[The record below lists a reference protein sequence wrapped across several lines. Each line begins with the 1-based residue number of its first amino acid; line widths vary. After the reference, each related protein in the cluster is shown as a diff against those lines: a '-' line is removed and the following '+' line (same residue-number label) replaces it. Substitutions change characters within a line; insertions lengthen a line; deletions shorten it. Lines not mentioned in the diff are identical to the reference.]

1 MSSSKFI
8 HSLLYL
14 LPLGALA
21 IPKGELHSRFLK
33 ARQAPGSLGPTDPQ
47 GIEWINLTAAP
58 LKPANDLQST
68 APISDS
74 VFAKIPASNATTRY
88 PINEA
93 DWNNYW
99 AATANAGNSTLLN
112 AQGGLLSTS
121 VTFGR
126 RGSRYP
132 SGSGDY
138 DPSYGPGGGGDP
150 SYGPDDPSGGGG
162 WDPSDPSGS
171 GGWDPSDPSGGG
183 GWDPSGGGGWDP
195 SDPSGGYGP
204 TTQFNLQYG
213 IGGRS
218 GVRVSTPPY
227 YVVPSAQAFAP
238 YPVSLVCVLY
248 P

>member
-1 MSSSKFI
+1 MSSSKLI

-21 IPKGELHSRFLK
+21 IPKGELHSRFIK
-33 ARQAPGSLGPTDPQ
+33 ARQAPAALGPTDPQ
-47 GIEWINLTAAP
+47 GIQWINLTAAQP
-58 LKPANDLQST
+58 KPANGLQST

-74 VFAKIPASNATTRY
+74 VFAKIPSSNSTTRY

-93 DWNNYW
+93 DWNSYW

-126 RGSRYP
+126 RRPDYP
-132 SGSGDY
+132 SGSGGY
-138 DPSYGPGGGGDP
+138 DPSYGPSGGGDP
-150 SYGPDDPSGGGG
+150 SYDPGYGPDDPSGGG
-162 WDPSDPSGS
+162 W
-171 GGWDPSDPSGGG
+171 DPSGGG

-195 SDPSGGYGP
+195 SGGGGWDPSGGGGWDPSGGYGP
-204 TTQFNLQYG
+204 STQFNLQYG

-218 GVRVSTPPY
+218 GVRVSTCTHPLH
-227 YVVPSAQAFAP
+227 SIA
-238 YPVSLVCVLY
+238 S
-248 P
+248 